1 MYNNVLLSRYFPVK
15 SKMHDM
21 DPFAK
26 MLCTIIFIITLLITN
41 SPTVLLLLII
51 VTSIM
56 VMRSNVPFR
65 LYLKSVTGFIP
76 LMLLVIITTLLLRI
90 NYIIILFLVIK
101 IALIV
106 IYTSIL
112 TFTSTPTEITYGFQK
127 VLAPLKLI
135 GLPTSRIALD
145 LTMAIRYIPI
155 MMEQI
160 QRIRKTQASRGI
172 DYENSNFRGKFLAN
186 VSLVGPLF
194 RLSNKRTNE
203 LLSAMEIRMYTVYNK
218 RTSYRTKFWGFKDT
232 FIVFLH
238 ILILGLFI
246 YKEVMG
252 YGSLLDNILVRWI
265 EF

>member
-26 MLCTIIFIITLLITN
+26 MLCTLIFIITLLITN
-41 SPTVLLLLII
+41 SFTVILLLLI
-51 VTSIM
+51 VATIM
-56 VMRSNVPFR
+56 LMRSNVPFR
-65 LYLKSVTGFIP
+65 LYMKSVKGTIP
-76 LMLLVIITTLLLRI
+76 IILLVIISTLLLRV
-90 NYIIILFLVIK
+90 NYILILFLVIK
-101 IALIV
+101 IVLIV
-106 IYTSIL
+106 VYTSIL

-127 VLAPLKLI
+127 ILSPFKLI

-155 MMEQI
+155 MMEQV

-172 DYENSNFRGKFLAN
+172 DYENSNFSGKVLAFF
-186 VSLVGPLF
+186 SLIGPLF
-194 RLSNKRTNE
+194 RLSNRRTNE
-203 LLSAMEIRMYTVYNK
+203 LLRAMEIRMYTVYNK

-238 ILILGLFI
+238 ILILGAFI

-265 EF
+265 GF

>member
-41 SPTVLLLLII
+41 SPTVLLLLMI
-51 VTSIM
+51 VSAIM
-56 VMRSNVPFR
+56 VMRSNVPFA
-65 LYLKSVTGFIP
+65 LYMKSVKGFLP
-76 LMLLVIITTLLLRI
+76 LILLVIITTLLVGV
-90 NYIIILFLVIK
+90 NYILILFIIIK
-101 IALIV
+101 IVLIV
-106 IYTSIL
+106 LYTSIL

-127 VLAPLKLI
+127 VLAPLKLL

-155 MMEQI
+155 MMEQV

-172 DYENSNFRGKFLAN
+172 DYENSNFNGKLFAN
-186 VSLVGPLF
+186 LSLVGPLF

-203 LLSAMEIRMYTVYNK
+203 LMSAMEIRMYTIYNK

-238 ILILGLFI
+238 ILIIGLFI

-252 YGSLLDNILVRWI
+252 HGSLFDNILVRWI
-265 EF
+265 GF

>member
-26 MLCTIIFIITLLITN
+26 MLCTIIFILTLVITN
-41 SPTVLLLLII
+41 SFSVILLLVIVDLI
-51 VTSIM
+51 M
-56 VMRSNVPFR
+56 LLRSNVPLR
-65 LYLKSVTGFIP
+65 LYGKSVKSTVPGI
-76 LMLLVIITTLLLRI
+76 LLVIITTLLLSVD
-90 NYIIILFLVIK
+90 YLLILAWVIK
-101 IALIV
+101 IILIV
-106 IYTSIL
+106 LYTSIL

-127 VLAPLKLI
+127 VLSPLKLI

-155 MMEQI
+155 MMEQV
-160 QRIRKTQASRGI
+160 QRIKKTQASRGI
-172 DYENSNFRGKFLAN
+172 DYDNSNFYGKFLAFF
-186 VSLVGPLF
+186 SLIGPSF
-194 RLSNKRTNE
+194 RLSNMRTNE
-203 LLSAMEIRMYTVYNK
+203 LLTAMEIRMYTVYNK

-238 ILILGLFI
+238 LIILVAFI

-252 YGSLLDNILVRWI
+252 HGSLLDNFFIRWI
-265 EF
+265 WF

>member
-1 MYNNVLLSRYFPVK
+1 MYNSVLLSRYFPVK

-26 MLCTIIFIITLLITN
+26 MLCTIIFILILLISN
-41 SPTVLLLLII
+41 NFTVILLLTI
-51 VTSIM
+51 VTIIM

-65 LYLKSVTGFIP
+65 LYTKSIKGFVP
-76 LMLLVIITTLLLRI
+76 LILLVLIVTLLLRV
-90 NYIIILFLVIK
+90 NYK
-101 IALIV
+101 IVLIV
-106 IYTSIL
+106 TYTSIL

-155 MMEQI
+155 MMEQT

-172 DYENSNFRGKFLAN
+172 DYENSSIGGKMLSFF
-186 VSLVGPLF
+186 SLIGPLF
-194 RLSNKRTNE
+194 RLSNRRSNE
-203 LLSAMEIRMYTVYNK
+203 LLNAMEIRMYTVYNK

-232 FIVFLH
+232 FIVLLH
-238 ILILGLFI
+238 ILILGMYI

-252 YGSLLDNILVRWI
+252 YGSILDNILVRWI
-265 EF
+265 GF